1 MPPPGHSTPL
11 TASSPA
17 GATTCTD
24 DVKVTEPT
32 PSIPCDV
39 IAGDLIVSDKVAGSV
54 SIEGPKKITGNFDVT
69 NATKIVGISSTS
81 VKEVNGKFIL
91 NGCTLLSTA
100 DFQALQSIAS
110 INLVNLPQLQ
120 TLNFGTS
127 GVTKVSNVLIV
138 DTFMGNLDG
147 FNVADA
153 DTIDISNNPKLNTFT
168 SDLVTVTKSLKIVDN
183 GKDMVIEMSK
193 LESAG
198 EIEFRR
204 IKKATFDSLKN
215 ASSIKIN
222 DSPDLLTVSAL
233 NVTTIDASVSL
244 INNKKLSNCSF
255 PQVKTIKG
263 DMTIL
268 NNTALVSMDC
278 FPKLESVGNILVGGS
293 MQKCVGPE
301 HSEIRWLILI
311 CDIASRL
318 ANSPTSRA
326 VLLSRRRPTSRTFAI
341 SSISSSQTAKFAA
354 RSPARVTT
362 RTRTLVTALVETPRA
377 ATRPRRTLLVSSAS
391 TRQCWA
397 WLALP
402 ASPSCCKGYPE
413 RRKSICRN
421 RRRSLFFTYVCRFFT
436 SRWWCVVPVVS
447 QQAGALAATKA
458 RVRGYKC

>member
-1 MPPPGHSTPL
+1 MRCVAILSAILAVG
-11 TASSPA
+11 TAVVS

-293 MQKCVGPE
+293 MQNVTLGKLTDVKGSATVTSTTDISDFCNFFDKLKSDGK
-301 HSEIRWLILI
+301 IRGKES
-311 CDIASRL
+311 CKSNNKN
-318 ANSPTSRA
+318 ANSGDSTGGDSA
-326 VLLSRRRPTSRTFAI
+326 GGNKTKEDAAGVIGVNTAMLGLVGFAGIAQLL
-341 SSISSSQTAKFAA
+341 
-354 RSPARVTT
+354 
-362 RTRTLVTALVETPRA
+362 
-377 ATRPRRTLLVSSAS
+377 
-391 TRQCWA
+391 
-397 WLALP
+397 
-402 ASPSCCKGYPE
+402 
-413 RRKSICRN
+413 
-421 RRRSLFFTYVCRFFT
+421 
-436 SRWWCVVPVVS
+436 
-447 QQAGALAATKA
+447 
-458 RVRGYKC
+458 